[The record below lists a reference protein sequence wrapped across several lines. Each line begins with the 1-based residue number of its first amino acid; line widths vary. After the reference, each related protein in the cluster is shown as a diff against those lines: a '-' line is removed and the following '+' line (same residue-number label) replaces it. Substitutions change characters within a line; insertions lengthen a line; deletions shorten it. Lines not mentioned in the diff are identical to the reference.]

1 MRTLLTR
8 DGGQG
13 KWRRVSSAKYR
24 HEAHL
29 HQLLHASPELFPW
42 GDLGDDVPQPTVA
55 VAEMGLPGAGTTDLV
70 YVDERGMMTV
80 VECKLARNPESK
92 RKVVGQILQYAAA
105 LWRLPYDEFERRAL
119 LHLQRCHT
127 CQARLA
133 AQTGGTHGTASSPDL
148 AGWAGAGVA
157 DFDAAEFRAQAERH
171 LTVGDFRLVIVVDRL
186 TDDLRQ
192 TLEYANREGS
202 ASSPI
207 NLMALELE
215 YFEVSESGASRQ
227 EILLPHLVG
236 APPGKH
242 TPPRSAITEEELF
255 MALRE
260 HHGDVAAV
268 TARGLAAL
276 ATKLGGLEWGI
287 SSFRL
292 KTSFGR
298 KRLSLYSVDTQG
310 LLWVGFPNLIKNN
323 VPMAIVNDFAARLR
337 GIESLADA
345 QPERDHYTIRKLT
358 EVFTGE
364 REAEQFE
371 AAVSHL
377 RRQLTSR

>member
-1 MRTLLTR
+1 MRTLLIR

-13 KWRRVSSAKYR
+13 KWRRVPSAKYR

-42 GDLGDDVPQPTVA
+42 DDLGDDVPQPAVA

-70 YVDERGMMTV
+70 YVDERGTMTV

-119 LHLQRCHT
+119 LHLQRCHI
-127 CQARLA
+127 CQARLET
-133 AQTGGTHGTASSPDL
+133 QTGSTHSAAPSPDL
-148 AGWAGAGVA
+148 AGWIGAGTA

-171 LTVGDFRLVIVVDRL
+171 LAAGDFRLVIVVDRL

-202 ASSPI
+202 TPSPI

-215 YFEVSESGASRQ
+215 YFEVAESGAPGQ

-236 APPGKH
+236 APPGKR
-242 TPPRSAITEEELF
+242 TPIRSTITEEELLT
-255 MALRE
+255 ALRE
-260 HHGDVAAV
+260 HHGDVAEI
-268 TARGLAAL
+268 TAQKLAAL
-276 ATKLGGLEWGI
+276 ATRLGGLEWGV

-310 LLWVGFPNLIKNN
+310 LLWIGFPNLIKNS

-337 GIESLADA
+337 GIQSLAEA
-345 QPERDHYTIRKLT
+345 RPERDHYTIRKLA
-358 EVFTGE
+358 EVFAGE
-364 REAEQFE
+364 VEAEQFD

-377 RRQLTSR
+377 QRQLTSR